1 MERVMNE
8 QLLISLGLSAIIF
21 ILLLIVAIRY
31 GSKLRK
37 SHKTTWE
44 ELMQRIVPVDRRAIE
59 TVALDAVEPS
69 GEPRSEEH
77 PRELGRKDIWN
88 LLGGM
93 EGINRI
99 ESNARVIIEM
109 AAYLE
114 RWHPEAAET
123 AEELRLEARR
133 LEWHV
138 GRLRSAETNHCLHLH
153 FHSYGQ
159 SAAVSYYLMLNR
171 ILALYQHSQAAL
183 FGDVQRVLGEPL
195 VH

>member
-1 MERVMNE
+1 MNA
-8 QLLISLGLSAIIF
+8 QLLVSLGISAIVF
-21 ILLLIVAIRY
+21 VALLFVTFRY
-31 GSKLRK
+31 VWRLRE
-37 SHKTTWE
+37 SRDSTWE
-44 ELMQRIVPVDRRAIE
+44 DLMQSIVPVDRHAIE

-69 GEPRSEEH
+69 GEPKPIEH
-77 PRELGRKDIWN
+77 TRELGRQDIWN

-99 ESNARVIIEM
+99 ESNSHVLIEM
-109 AAYLE
+109 AAYLQ

-138 GRLRSAETNHCLHLH
+138 GRLRAAESNQCLDLH

-159 SAAVSYYLMLNR
+159 GAAVSYYLMLKR
-171 ILALYQHSQAAL
+171 VLALYQHSQDAL
-183 FGDVQRVLGEPL
+183 FGDVQRALLGVPAA
-195 VH
+195 H

>member
-1 MERVMNE
+1 MNAT
-8 QLLISLGLSAIIF
+8 LLISLGSSAIVF
-21 ILLLIVAIRY
+21 VTLLLVAIRY
-31 GSKLRK
+31 VRK
-37 SHKTTWE
+37 HRRAHSATWE
-44 ELMQRIVPVDRRAIE
+44 ELMKRIVPIDSQAIE
-59 TVALDAVEPS
+59 RVALDAVDES
-69 GEPRSEEH
+69 GEPKSEEH

-93 EGINRI
+93 DGINRI
-99 ESNARVIIEM
+99 DNNARVIVEM

-138 GRLRSAETNHCLHLH
+138 GRLRAAETNQSLDFH

-159 SAAVSYYLMLNR
+159 NAALSYYTMLKR
-171 ILALYQHSQAAL
+171 VLALAQQSKGVL
-183 FGDVQRVLGEPL
+183 FGDVERAFGTPL
-195 VH
+195 AN